1 MNRQVRISAIVP
13 AYNVER
19 YVGAALASL
28 LGQSAPFHE
37 IIVVD
42 DGSTDGTGSI
52 AGQYLGH
59 PAVRIVHTDNGGQG
73 RARNL
78 ALSMATG
85 EYVYFFDADDLLK
98 LDFVASMQALLAPR
112 PEVDIVYFSG
122 QSFLDPG
129 CDAGCLPVYR
139 RTIEAEFAS
148 GVEATGALLLRGTCF
163 ASPCL
168 YLSRRSLWGEGGGGG
183 ALAFLPI
190 VHEDEEILTRLSC
203 ACGVSLCLD
212 TVFFERRV
220 RAGSTMTQ
228 ARSSRHAAGYLH
240 TLASLAGQWRRH
252 HLALAPI
259 RPQLVRRFYDL
270 LGGYL
275 AACKSIGA
283 RPSYRALGGHL
294 LTLRRLPGAR
304 QLVEMT
310 ASKALKARLSL
321 LRRKISPTRK
331 GQP

>member
-1 MNRQVRISAIVP
+1 MSSQVRISAIVP

-28 LGQSAPFHE
+28 LEQSAPFHE
-37 IIVVD
+37 IIIVD

-52 AGQYLGH
+52 VEQYLDH
-59 PAVRIVHTDNGGQG
+59 PAVRIVHTENGGQG

-98 LDFVASMQALLAPR
+98 PDFVASMQALLAPR

-122 QSFLDPG
+122 QSFVDPG
-129 CDAGCLPVYR
+129 CDAGYLPVYR
-139 RTIEAEFAS
+139 RKVDMEFAS

-168 YLSRRSLWGEGGGGG
+168 YLSRRTLWGEG

-212 TVFFERRV
+212 TVFFERRI
-220 RAGSTMTQ
+220 RADSTMTQ

-240 TLASLAGQWRRH
+240 TLASLAGQCRQH

-270 LGGYL
+270 LAGYL
-275 AACKSIGA
+275 AICKSIGA
-283 RPSYRALGGHL
+283 RPRYPALGRHL

-310 ASKALKARLSL
+310 ASPALKARLSV
-321 LRRKISPTRK
+321 LRRKITPTRT

>member
-1 MNRQVRISAIVP
+1 MSAPRQVRISAVVP

-28 LGQSAPFHE
+28 HAQSAPFHE

-42 DGSTDGTGSI
+42 DGSTDGTGPI
-52 AGQYLGH
+52 VAQFRGH
-59 PAVRIVHTDNGGQG
+59 PALRIVHTDNGGQG

-85 EYVYFFDADDLLK
+85 EYVYFFDADDLLRP
-98 LDFVASMQALLAPR
+98 DFVASMQALLAPR

-122 QSFLDPG
+122 QSFVDPG
-129 CDAGCLPVYR
+129 CDAGYLPAYR
-139 RTIEAEFAS
+139 RGIDMEFAS

-168 YLSRRSLWGEGGGGG
+168 YLSRRSLWGEGG
-183 ALAFLPI
+183 LAFEPI
-190 VHEDEEILTRLSC
+190 VHEDEEILTRLTC
-203 ACGVSLCLD
+203 GAGVSLCLD
-212 TVFFERRV
+212 TVFFERRI

-228 ARSSRHAAGYLH
+228 ASSSRHAAGYLH
-240 TLASLAGQWRRH
+240 TLASLAGQWRRDQA
-252 HLALAPI
+252 ALAPI

-270 LGGYL
+270 LAGYL
-275 AACKSIGA
+275 AICKSIGA
-283 RPSYRALGGHL
+283 RPRYGALGRHL

-310 ASKALKARLSL
+310 ASPALKARLSA
-321 LRRKISPTRK
+321 LRRTIMQSKT
-331 GQP
+331 GEL

>member
-1 MNRQVRISAIVP
+1 MSRQVRISAIVP
-13 AYNVER
+13 AYDVER

-42 DGSTDGTGSI
+42 DGSTDGTASI
-52 AGQYLGH
+52 LDQYLGD
-59 PAVRIVHTDNGGQG
+59 PAIRLVHTDNGGQG

-98 LDFVASMQALLAPR
+98 PDFVASMQALLAPR

-122 QSFLDPG
+122 QSFADPG
-129 CDAGCLPVYR
+129 CDAGSLPVYR
-139 RTIEAEFAS
+139 RTIEAEFSS

-168 YLSRRSLWGEGGGGG
+168 YLSRRSLWDENGGG
-183 ALAFLPI
+183 LAFLPI

-212 TVFFERRV
+212 TVFFKRRV

-228 ARSSRHAAGYLH
+228 ARSNRHAAGYLH

-259 RPQLVRRFYDL
+259 RTQLVRRFYDL

-275 AACKSIGA
+275 ATCKSIGA
-283 RPSYRALGGHL
+283 RPCYLALGHHV

-310 ASKALKARLSL
+310 ASKALKARLSS
-321 LRRKISPTRK
+321 LRRKFNPTK
-331 GQP
+331 TGQP